1 MDDRTRIAL
10 GMGIGA
16 AVGGFVG
23 FLLFTD
29 RGRAFREELE
39 PQLDDFLGEAQR
51 LTAAFERT
59 RQAVKDGLSTL
70 KPDEAPREATP
81 DWSH

>member
-29 RGRAFREELE
+29 RGRALREELE

-70 KPDEAPREATP
+70 KTEEAPREGTP